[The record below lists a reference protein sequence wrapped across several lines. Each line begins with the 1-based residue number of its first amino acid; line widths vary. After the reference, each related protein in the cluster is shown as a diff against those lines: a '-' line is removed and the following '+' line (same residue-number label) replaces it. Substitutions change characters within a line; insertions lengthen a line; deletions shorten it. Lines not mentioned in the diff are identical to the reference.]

1 MEQRS
6 LKTLVYRT
14 ENGCIINDVNAR
26 TIHVEFG
33 NVFLRFD
40 FEGLQRFKQSIDGV
54 KLDIFE
60 QANES
65 KPYNRKVFV
74 AFERKSVTLAFHPDE
89 IEELRDLLNGAHDIL
104 LQKHLAYEALNYS
117 KN

>member
-14 ENGCIINDVNAR
+14 ENGCVINDTKSQ

-40 FEGLQRFKQSIDGV
+40 YDGLVRFKHSIENV
-54 KLDIFE
+54 KLDLFE

-89 IEELRDLLNGAHDIL
+89 IEELRSLLNGAHEAL
-104 LQKHLAYEALNYS
+104 LQKHLASEALKYQN
-117 KN
+117 